1 MVGMPGFLDQDFL
14 LSTATARRLY
24 HEHAEPLPIFD
35 YHSHLSAADISSDRR
50 FYSLHDIWLEGDHY
64 KWRAMRANGT
74 AEALCSGDGS
84 STKKLTRWAATLSA
98 LPGSPLYHW
107 AHLELQRYFGIHE
120 LLTPRT
126 VGNIDERASAA
137 LREGL
142 TVRAILEKF
151 KVQAVFTTDDP
162 TDDLSAHRTL
172 AKAYGKETLD
182 VTVRPTFRP
191 DRALRVGEPE
201 IFLPWVKK
209 LEEASNVEVRNLST
223 LLEALQNRHDYFV
236 QAGCV
241 ASDHGL
247 ERCPARA
254 CGETT
259 AVAIFAKALD
269 KQPISLEEAEQYAT
283 FVLLFLARLY
293 TRSHWVMQLHLGALR
308 NPSSTAL
315 ADIGPDTG
323 FDTIGDFPQGIALA
337 RFLDLLQRENALPK
351 TVLYNSN
358 PADNHVFA
366 AMANSFHA
374 TVTQEQ
380 KYTGALQWGP
390 PWWFLDQKQGIT
402 EHLNTLANLGLLSR
416 FIGMTTDSRSW
427 MSFPRHEYFRRIL
440 CDVLGGQVERGELPD
455 DMEWI
460 GEVVR
465 RVCLANAQMYFG
477 ISGRRKLVFPT
488 REIKAGV

>member
-1 MVGMPGFLDQDFL
+1 MVGMPAFMDEDFL
-14 LSTATARRLY
+14 LGTPTARCLY
-24 HEHAEPLPIFD
+24 HEYAESLPIFD
-35 YHSHLSAADISSDRR
+35 YHTHLSATDIASDRR
-50 FYSLHDIWLEGDHY
+50 FYSLYEIWLESDHY
-64 KWRAMRANGT
+64 KWRAMRADGSP
-74 AEALCSGDGS
+74 EVLCSGDGPS
-84 STKKLTRWAATLSA
+84 HRKLTNWAATLSA
-98 LPGSPLYHW
+98 LHGNPLYHW
-107 AHLELQRYFGIHE
+107 TYLELRRYFGIQE
-120 LLTPRT
+120 FLTPH
-126 VGNIDERASAA
+126 NLLDIDERASAM
-137 LREGL
+137 LRDGL
-142 TVRAILEKF
+142 TVRTILAKF

-172 AKAYGKETLD
+172 AEEYRKETLD

-247 ERCPARA
+247 ERCPAHP
-254 CGETT
+254 CSETAAET
-259 AVAIFAKALD
+259 IFAKALD
-269 KQPISLEEAEQYAT
+269 RQSITPEEAEQYAT
-283 FVLLFLARLY
+283 FVMLFLAGLY
-293 TRSHWVMQLHLGALR
+293 TKSHWVMQLHLGALR

-315 ADIGPDTG
+315 ANIGPDTG

-337 RFLDLLQRENALPK
+337 KFLDLLQRENALPK
-351 TVLYNSN
+351 TILYNSN

-374 TVTQEQ
+374 TVTRDQ

-402 EHLNTLANLGLLSR
+402 DHLNTLSSLGVLSR
-416 FIGMTTDSRSW
+416 FVGMTTDSRSW

-440 CDVLGGQVERGELPD
+440 CDLLGGQVERGELPD
-455 DMEWI
+455 VGWTVEQ
-460 GEVVR
+460 
-465 RVCLANAQMYFG
+465 VCLANAQKYFG
-477 ISGRRKLVFPT
+477 ISARRKLVFPT
-488 REIKAGV
+488 